1 MDFVCR
7 SRVPEVAFECYGVV
21 AVERV
26 VHEKGVIDGF
36 LLDHI
41 QGVAV
46 LRGER
51 TYDKGEE
58 DG

>member
-7 SRVPEVAFECYGVV
+7 RRASEVAFERDGVV

-36 LLDHI
+36 LLDHV

-51 TYDKGEE
+51 QGDKGEE